1 MLIRMLLLLALTAAA
16 RAESPPRTIVCLGDS
31 LTAGYG
37 LSVNEAWPAL
47 LQSMIAEAG
56 LSADVVNA
64 GVSGD
69 TTAGGL
75 RRMDWVM
82 HTNVA
87 VVILALGANDGL
99 RGLATGE
106 LERNLQGIIDRA
118 RAANPDVRILIA
130 GMRAPPNMGAEY
142 VEKFDAVFPRV
153 AEKNGAALWPFMLEG
168 VGGVPEMNLEDGI
181 HPNAEGQRRIA
192 DMAWKHL
199 RPLLETP

>member
-1 MLIRMLLLLALTAAA
+1 M
-16 RAESPPRTIVCLGDS
+16 CLGDS

-82 HTNVA
+82 HANVA

>member
-1 MLIRMLLLLALTAAA
+1 MLFLALAAGV

-37 LSVNEAWPAL
+37 LGVNEAWPAL
-47 LQSMIAEAG
+47 LQSMLVEAG
-56 LSADVVNA
+56 VSADVVNA

-75 RRMDWVM
+75 RRVDWVM
-82 HTNVA
+82 NPNVA
-87 VVILALGANDGL
+87 VLILALGANDGL

-130 GMRAPPNMGAEY
+130 GMRAPPNMGAAY
-142 VEKFDAVFPRV
+142 VEQFDAVFPRI
-153 AEKNGAALWPFMLEG
+153 AEKNNAVLWPFMLEG
-168 VGGVPEMNLEDGI
+168 VGGVPDMNLEDGI

-192 DMAWKHL
+192 DMAWKFL
-199 RPLLETP
+199 RPMLDAP